1 MPRVCLSSSFEA
13 LVNSMSLL
21 KCLKRKSLP
30 TSEETGLGEAAMSEA
45 NAAVE
50 SVLSEE

>member
-1 MPRVCLSSSFEA
+1 MPRVCLSGSFETLA
-13 LVNSMSLL
+13 MSLL
-21 KCLKRKSLP
+21 KYLKRKSLP
-30 TSEETGLGEAAMSEA
+30 TIEETGLGEAATSEA